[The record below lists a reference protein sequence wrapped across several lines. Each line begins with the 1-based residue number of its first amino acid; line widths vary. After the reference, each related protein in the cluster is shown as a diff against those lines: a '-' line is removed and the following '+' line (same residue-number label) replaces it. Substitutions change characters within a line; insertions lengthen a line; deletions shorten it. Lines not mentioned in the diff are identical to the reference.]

1 MGIITICQM
10 GENIVRG
17 AKGAKVKIIFQ
28 RLHMTH
34 VFLLIYDLN
43 LHFIPHLTLT
53 RLFQNLNYNSHVN
66 SQHLQTLQNVMII

>member
-10 GENIVRG
+10 GENIVKG

-34 VFLLIYDLN
+34 VVFVLVYNLN
-43 LHFIPHLTLT
+43 LHFILHLTLN
-53 RLFQNLNYNSHVN
+53 FKYNCILILYHVYYIFIP
-66 SQHLQTLQNVMII
+66 SIT